1 MKKSSI
7 QTLTFFLTSSTFSAI
22 AQPAGIARGAA
33 TLTAQ
38 TTALQAYI
46 DPITTVV
53 YIAAAII
60 GIIGAFRVYTRW
72 QAGDRE
78 VLNLAAGWFGS
89 MLFILIANTIVR
101 AMFI

>member
-1 MKKSSI
+1 MKKSA
-7 QTLTFFLTSSTFSAI
+7 TLLKTILLSSTVVAAF
-22 AQPAGIARGAA
+22 AQPQGINRGAA

-46 DPITTVV
+46 DPITTII

-60 GIIGAFRVYTRW
+60 GMIGAFRVYTRW
-72 QAGDRE
+72 QSGDRD
-78 VLNLAAGWFGS
+78 VLTLAAGWFGS

-101 AMFI
+101 AMFV

>member
-1 MKKSSI
+1 MRKPLI
-7 QTLTFFLTSSTFSAI
+7 TLTTFLFSTTFFSAL
-22 AQPAGIARGAA
+22 AQPAGIQRGAA

-46 DPITTVV
+46 DPVTTVM
-53 YIAAAII
+53 YIGAAIV

-72 QAGDRE
+72 QQGERDVIAAAG
-78 VLNLAAGWFGS
+78 GWFGS

-101 AMFI
+101 AMFL